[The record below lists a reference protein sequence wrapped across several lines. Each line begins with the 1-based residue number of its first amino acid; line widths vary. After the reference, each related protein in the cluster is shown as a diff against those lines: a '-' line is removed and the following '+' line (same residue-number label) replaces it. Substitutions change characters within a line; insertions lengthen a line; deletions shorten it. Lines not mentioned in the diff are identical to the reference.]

1 MKHLKVYDNISYNHK
16 KYINFIYEKF
26 RLDKIPYGGV
36 EYAGINDLGIKIYIR
51 IGGDIAGSDNINP
64 LFLKGMIE
72 FFEDCDGYISV
83 PHTGDFIYY
92 NLTLSYNFLKKLD
105 IEIDARKYN
114 I

>member
-1 MKHLKVYDNISYNHK
+1 MKHLKVYDTYDYISYNHK
-16 KYINFIYEKF
+16 KYMDFILEKF
-26 RLDKIPYGGV
+26 RLDKKPYGGV
-36 EYAGINDLGIKIYIR
+36 EYAEINDLGIKIYIR
-51 IGGDIAGSDNINP
+51 IGGDINP

-105 IEIDARKYN
+105 IEIDAKKYN